1 MINTSIANMSQDKTT
16 NPQTLATINKQS
28 PIKSDILFKNSN
40 IVLIQHHGE
49 YYRLRRTRQDKLILT
64 K

>member
-1 MINTSIANMSQDKTT
+1 MSQDKTT
-16 NPQTLATINKQS
+16 NLQTLATINKQS

>member
-1 MINTSIANMSQDKTT
+1 MSQDKTT
-16 NPQTLATINKQS
+16 NLQTLATINKQP